1 MGTSLG
7 LRSFRSSQVKPVG
20 GQGSERV
27 IVTDVLK
34 PDCGLQPLGDFKDPG
49 PGPVQ
54 DTLAWAAEAKN
65 YPRGGSDE
73 PRPELEPEAPDSE
86 R

>member
-49 PGPVQ
+49 PGPSR
-54 DTLAWAAEAKN
+54 TLWPGQQK
-65 YPRGGSDE
+65 
-73 PRPELEPEAPDSE
+73 LKITPEAVPMSHGPS
-86 R
+86 